1 MNSSSNNLLPKDSP
15 PKNLP
20 PGMSPSTEAAVINK
34 IAWRILPLATIAYC
48 VAFIDRT
55 NVAVAALTM
64 NKDLGFSAFIFGFG
78 AGIFFLGYFIFEVPS
93 NVILE
98 RVGARRWI
106 ARIMFTWG
114 IFSAASAFVTGTTS
128 FILVR
133 FLLGAAEAG
142 FFPGMILYFT
152 YWFPDRYRGR
162 AIAALFL
169 AQPIANALG
178 NAVSGVILEMDGVLG
193 LHGWQWVFLL
203 EALPAII
210 LAVVVLRVMIDRPAL
225 ATWLDPE
232 ECRWLEAELDGERRK
247 IEGRERLSLWK
258 ALADPRVFALAM
270 IYLTSSTASYGTT
283 FFMPQIVK
291 GLGLSNMMTGFV
303 SAVPFIVGMAGLV
316 IWGWSSDRS
325 GERRWHLISA
335 SIVGF
340 AGLAGAA
347 ALGSSF
353 WSVAAMSLAIVG
365 IYGSRTSFWP
375 LPSQFLS
382 GTAAA
387 GAIAFINAIGNLGGY
402 FGPFVVGWI
411 KDSTNS
417 FEMGIYFLAV
427 CSLASAAITFFAT
440 RAVGGGG
447 LTAIA
452 EPSVGRTA

>member
-1 MNSSSNNLLPKDSP
+1 MNSPSKETVPETSP
-15 PKNLP
+15 AP
-20 PGMSPSTEAAVINK
+20 PSAIEATVINK

-64 NKDLGFSAFIFGFG
+64 NEDLNFTATLFGFG
-78 AGIFFLGYFIFEVPS
+78 AGIFFFGYFIFEVPS

-106 ARIMFTWG
+106 ARIMITWG
-114 IFSAASAFVTGTTS
+114 IFSAASAFVTGPKS

-142 FFPGMILYFT
+142 FFPGMVLYFT

-162 AIAALFL
+162 AIAALFF

-178 NAVSGVILEMDGVLG
+178 NAISGLILGMDGILG
-193 LHGWQWVFLL
+193 LRGWQWVFIL
-203 EALPAII
+203 EALPAVI
-210 LAVVVLRVMIDRPAL
+210 LAFVVLFVMIDRPSL
-225 ATWLDPE
+225 AAWLRPE
-232 ECRWLEAELDGERRK
+232 ERAWLETELEDERRK
-247 IEGRERLSLWK
+247 IEARERLSLWK

-291 GLGLSNMMTGFV
+291 GLGLSNTMTGLV
-303 SAVPFIVGMAGLV
+303 SAIPFLIGMAGLV
-316 IWGWSSDRS
+316 IWGWSSDKS

-335 SIVGF
+335 SFVGF
-340 AGLAGAA
+340 LGLAGAGVF
-347 ALGSSF
+347 GSSY
-353 WSVAAMSLAIVG
+353 WAIAAMSFAIVG

-411 KDSTNS
+411 KDTTKS
-417 FEMGIYFLAV
+417 FEMGLYFLAL

-440 RAVGGGG
+440 HAVGRRG

-452 EPSVGRTA
+452 AEPPVGRTA